1 MAEHAGGRLQTCG
14 HEHGGPDDGVEA
26 RDVFADE
33 LHGRPAALELL
44 VVVAPADRAD
54 VVQQRVEPDVGDV
67 GVVPR
72 NAHAPVEALTRDRE
86 VVEAALHE
94 RHDLVAQTVGLNEV
108 GLRLVEV
115 EQALLKLA
123 HAEEVVLL
131 LEHLDRATVNRADL
145 LAVELARSGHEVVGL
160 LVLFATDAVVA
171 LVLAVVDVPVV
182 VELLQKA
189 LHDLLVPRLG
199 RADEVVVRDVDR
211 LQQRNPCRVDELV
224 GPLLRRDTVRDGR
237 AQNLLPVLVG
247 AGERPGVDARLPVPA
262 REHVSGNLG
271 VGVPDVRYV
280 IDVEDR
286 CRDVERVASGHNQPV
301 YGRTSLCFALPLT
314 LVRILRVFAGGLVG
328 AAVAVALSGCVGT
341 PAVQVYGDLTDLC
354 FATTTT
360 ADTSTEGYSAY
371 VGVTVVNTSPREII
385 LREAHP
391 LELVNAIVTDI
402 SIVPTPSPF
411 TSFGFAPGGVL
422 SVEQRP
428 LYNDRVPIDG
438 VRISGGG
445 SAELVVELRARDFT
459 DYAGIEGMRVKYDDG
474 WFSATSVAN
483 TTVGF
488 VPPWSHCGRSGP

>member
-1 MAEHAGGRLQTCG
+1 M
-14 HEHGGPDDGVEA
+14 
-26 RDVFADE
+26 
-33 LHGRPAALELL
+33 
-44 VVVAPADRAD
+44 
-54 VVQQRVEPDVGDV
+54 
-67 GVVPR
+67 
-72 NAHAPVEALTRDRE
+72 
-86 VVEAALHE
+86 
-94 RHDLVAQTVGLNEV
+94 
-108 GLRLVEV
+108 
-115 EQALLKLA
+115 
-123 HAEEVVLL
+123 
-131 LEHLDRATVNRADL
+131 
-145 LAVELARSGHEVVGL
+145 
-160 LVLFATDAVVA
+160 
-171 LVLAVVDVPVV
+171 
-182 VELLQKA
+182 
-189 LHDLLVPRLG
+189 
-199 RADEVVVRDVDR
+199 
-211 LQQRNPCRVDELV
+211 
-224 GPLLRRDTVRDGR
+224 
-237 AQNLLPVLVG
+237 
-247 AGERPGVDARLPVPA
+247 
-262 REHVSGNLG
+262 
-271 VGVPDVRYV
+271 
-280 IDVEDR
+280 
-286 CRDVERVASGHNQPV
+286 
-301 YGRTSLCFALPLT
+301 
-314 LVRILRVFAGGLVG
+314 RILRVFAGGLVG